1 MEKYTP
7 GNLVG
12 HGNILQDVRRPIAL
26 RRGKVRLKRAQ
37 VAQVSPMLRKCCLC
51 CARCANVAF
60 IAQVSCCMHNIVDST
75 YSAIYAI
82 VRLLRIE
89 SLQRDVETQS

>member
-1 MEKYTP
+1 MEKCIP

-12 HGNILQDVRRPIAL
+12 HGKTQWEVRRPMAL

-37 VAQVSPMLRKCCLC
+37 VAYVARVARTLR
-51 CARCANVAF
+51 F
-60 IAQVSCCMHNIVDST
+60 MHNTVDST
-75 YSAIYAI
+75 YIAICAI

-89 SLQRDVETQS
+89 SLQRER